1 MWFPSFL
8 VSFALSFGL
17 TFGVKKLATKFNILD
32 HPGPRKLQK
41 NPIPLMGG
49 LAIFFATSLVLW
61 WQGKYLVVGLLHY
74 HHWLGV
80 LFGAIFLMIGGF
92 LDDKYNLKPSQQVI
106 WPILASLAVIAGGV
120 GIEKITNPLSGFLY
134 LNDWK
139 IPLGYWFGQMHYFVV
154 ITDVFTFLW
163 LMGMMFTTKLLDG
176 LDGLSSGVGAT
187 ASIMIFLFTMTTRY
201 YQPDVALAAIVFA
214 GACLG
219 FLMWNWHPAKIYV
232 GEGGSMLLGFVL
244 GVLSI
249 ISGGKIAV
257 ALLIMGIPIMDV
269 AWAIIRRTLSGKNPF
284 KSADRLHLHFRLADS
299 SLGVRK
305 TVIIYYIFSAT
316 FGLSALFLQSRG
328 KLVSLLFLGLIMVS
342 LIMWLARLDKKSKI
356 S

>member
-1 MWFPSFL
+1 MWFTSFL
-8 VSFALSFGL
+8 ASFILSLLL
-17 TFGVKKLATKFNILD
+17 TLIIRKLAIKFNILD
-32 HPGPRKLQK
+32 HPSDRKLQK
-41 NPIPLMGG
+41 KPIPLMGG
-49 LAIFFATSLVLW
+49 LAIFLATSLVLL

-80 LFGAIFLMIGGF
+80 LIGATLLMIGGF
-92 LDDKYNLKPSQQVI
+92 LDDKYNLKPSQQLI

-120 GIEKITNPLSGFLY
+120 GIEKISNPLSGFLY

-139 IPLGYWFGQMHYFVV
+139 VPVGYWFGQMHYFVV

-187 ASIMIFLFTMTTRY
+187 ASIIIFLFTMTTRY

-219 FLMWNWHPAKIYV
+219 FLVWNWHPAKIYI

-269 AWAIIRRTLSGKNPF
+269 AWAIIRRSLEGKNPF
-284 KSADRLHLHFRLADS
+284 KSPDRKHLHFRLADS
-299 SLGVRK
+299 SLGIRK
-305 TVIIYYIFSAT
+305 TVIIYYIFSIV

-328 KLVSLLFLGLIMVS
+328 KLITLLVLGVIMMV
-342 LIMWLARLDKKSKI
+342 IVMWLARLDKKSKI